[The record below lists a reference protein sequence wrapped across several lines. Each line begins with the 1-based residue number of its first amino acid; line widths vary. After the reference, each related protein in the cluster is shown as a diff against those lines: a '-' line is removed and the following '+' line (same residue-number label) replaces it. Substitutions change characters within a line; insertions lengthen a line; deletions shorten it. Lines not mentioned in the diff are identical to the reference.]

1 MQDIVKISPTSTRQ
15 LTQASNSQRTAIFLY
30 GIGVYLVGMMSILW
44 LITCSAGLLP
54 LGASLINTDSAVF
67 AVFIDLMLVTL
78 FGLQHSVMARPRF
91 KEWWTNK
98 IPSAAERSTY
108 VLSAALALGTLL
120 WFWQPIPT
128 TIWSVEQPVVKY
140 LIWGLFGIG
149 WIYLILATF
158 AIDHFELFG
167 LRQVY
172 LYWKGETYKNL
183 PFKQRWMYQF
193 NRHPIQTGILLGIW
207 ATPYMQLD
215 RLVLCVSFTIYIL
228 IGLAFEERDLI
239 DSFGE
244 QYRRYRA
251 EVGGIIPW
259 KK

>member
-1 MQDIVKISPTSTRQ
+1 MKISSTSTQQ
-15 LTQASNSQRTAIFLY
+15 LPQASSRQRTVVFLY
-30 GIGVYLVGMMSILW
+30 GIGVYLVGMISILW
-44 LITCSAGLLP
+44 LIACSAGLLP
-54 LGASLINTDSAVF
+54 LGTSLINTDSAVL
-67 AVFIDLMLVTL
+67 AVLIDLMLVAL

-91 KEWWTNK
+91 KEWWTKK
-98 IPSAAERSTY
+98 IPWAAERSTY
-108 VLSAALALGTLL
+108 VLSAALALGILL

-140 LIWGLFGIG
+140 LIWGLFGTG
-149 WIYLILATF
+149 WIYMVLATF

-172 LYWKGETYKNL
+172 LYWQGETYKNL
-183 PFKQRWMYQF
+183 PFKKRWMYQF